1 MIKKLS
7 IRLIASFIG
16 AGVIWFL
23 CHSNLLLGFSNA
35 LNDAVYQREVLPH
48 EDIVIIGID
57 ERALEEFGQWPWSR
71 EIIAEAVAYLNSDSE
86 AMPAII
92 GIDTVFDAP
101 TTNEEDALF
110 AEVLGREGNVV
121 VGTFAIFGS
130 ALVTNEDGSFYLD
143 DYAVMGYE
151 ESYDELKENVM
162 QGHVNAMLDSDG
174 VLRHAIWE
182 IELQDGTV
190 VPAFYRV
197 IAEEYSKITGTP
209 IPEKPPTDSRGRWYV
224 VQQTLPGGYSDGV
237 SISDLVDGSVPSQ
250 FFKDKIVLIGPYA
263 TGLQDEYKTPIAP
276 AQTMFG
282 VEYQA
287 NAIGAL
293 LSNNT
298 KAEPISA
305 QNTTIFALAF
315 ICFFLLYR
323 QRFFRATIFWLVGV
337 AVWFIGCEIMFR
349 LGFIIH
355 ILYGLIAISV
365 PYFFAV
371 ILNYFRELSERQRVS
386 FTFRRYV
393 APEIVSE
400 LLKDNPRKLAL
411 GGRTAEISVLFADIR
426 GFTSLSSI
434 LPAPKVVEI
443 LNRILSVSSDAVLH
457 NRGTLDKYIGDC
469 TMAFWGAPL
478 SQRDHQ
484 YNAVKT
490 ALQISE
496 QIALLSKELEE
507 QYGHRLGCGI
517 GVCSGSA
524 VVGNIG
530 SASRMDY
537 TVIGNTVNTAS
548 RLEGLAGSGKVY
560 VNKSLAEALKG
571 RVEFVY
577 LGNDFAIKGLSEDF
591 EVYEAVRLID

>member
-1 MIKKLS
+1 MKNILGRIVIS
-7 IRLIASFIG
+7 AVG
-16 AGVIWFL
+16 AAIIWFL
-23 CHSNLLLGFSNA
+23 CSYNLLLDFSNA
-35 LNDAVYQREVLPH
+35 INDAIYQREVTPN

-57 ERALEEFGQWPWSR
+57 DRALEEFGQWPWSR
-71 EIIAEAVAYLNSDSE
+71 EIIAEAVAYLNSNSE
-86 AMPAII
+86 SKPAII
-92 GIDTVFDAP
+92 GIDVVFDA
-101 TTNEEDALF
+101 TTTPEVDTLF
-110 AEVLGREGNVV
+110 AETLGKEGNVV
-121 VGTFAIFGS
+121 VGTFAVFGS
-130 ALVTNEDGSFYLD
+130 TLITNEDGSFYID
-143 DYAVMGYE
+143 DYAVLDYAQ
-151 ESYDELKENVM
+151 SYDELKTSVK

-182 IELQDGTV
+182 LKLPDGTI

-197 IAEEYSKITGTP
+197 IAEEYSEITGTP
-209 IPEKPPTDSRGRWYV
+209 LPEKPPTDSRGRWYV
-224 VQQTLPGGYSDGV
+224 VQQSLPGAYSDGV
-237 SISDLVDGSVPSQ
+237 SVSDLVNGLVPTQ
-250 FFKDKIVLIGPYA
+250 FFDDKIVLIGPYA
-263 TGLQDEYKTPIAP
+263 TGLQDEYQTPIAP
-276 AQTMFG
+276 AKTMYG

-293 LSNNT
+293 LANDT
-298 KAEPISA
+298 KTEPIAA
-305 QNTTIFALAF
+305 QNTFVFLFAF
-315 ICFFLLYR
+315 VCFFLMYR
-323 QRFFRATIFWLVGV
+323 QKFFRATVFWLVGIV
-337 AVWFIGCEIMFR
+337 LWLLACELMFR
-349 LGFIIH
+349 LDYIIH
-355 ILYGLIAISV
+355 ILYGILALTV
-365 PYFFAV
+365 PYFLAV

-411 GGRTAEISVLFADIR
+411 GGRTAQISVLFADIR
-426 GFTSLSSI
+426 GFTTLSSA

-478 SQRDHQ
+478 AQREHQ

-490 ALQISE
+490 ALQITRE
-496 QIALLSKELEE
+496 IASLSKELEE
-507 QYGHRLGCGI
+507 EYGHSLGCGI
-517 GVCSGSA
+517 GVCSGTA

-530 SASRMDY
+530 SSSRMDY
-537 TVIGNTVNTAS
+537 TVIGDTVNTAS

-560 VNKSLAEALKG
+560 VNKTLANSLKG
-571 RVEFVY
+571 RVEFIY